1 MYTINTIS
9 KERKGTM
16 KAILSFS
23 LRKFTIFALVL
34 CANYFIM
41 PLSVVDSNSS
51 LAIFIFL
58 MPLLTLL
65 TCFIYGCT
73 SRSTPLFPF
82 FSTCSFCSLC
92 PLLFSKSAD
101 RNDPCICHSFLC
113 RIRIRPP
120 IESIYSKRTG
130 MTKPVIRKKDM
141 NSRVEIDKLCFY
153 NKFTK
158 AGEL

>member
-1 MYTINTIS
+1 MRQLFYHASIS
-9 KERKGTM
+9 RRLEQFFGHFYISDAAADASDLFHLRMHFPLHT
-16 KAILSFS
+16 SFS
-23 LRKFTIFALVL
+23 L
-34 CANYFIM
+34 
-41 PLSVVDSNSS
+41 
-51 LAIFIFL
+51 
-58 MPLLTLL
+58 
-65 TCFIYGCT
+65 
-73 SRSTPLFPF
+73 F
-82 FSTCSFCSLC
+82 FHSSFCSLC

-101 RNDPCICHSFLC
+101 RNDPCICHAFLC

-120 IESIYSKRTG
+120 IESIYSKKTG